1 MSGDCRSQNERPAM
15 KVTPTSIP
23 DVLVLEPKVY
33 GDERG
38 FFFESVNQQAFRVSI
53 QHDGLLLA

>member
-1 MSGDCRSQNERPAM
+1 M